1 MTEKFTLRDILVY
14 SIIGLTAMITFF
26 LYDLESLKSVILETK
41 DYSDLTVLIL
51 IPICYLIGHLVM
63 GIDDMIFNWLLYWP
77 SRKVNFQNTSKL
89 IKVYNF
95 ILFGN
100 RNLSVRNS
108 QNIDEEKFN
117 ETCRKLYFIN
127 LYPEV
132 AKNPKEIITT
142 QQ

>member
-1 MTEKFTLRDILVY
+1 
-14 SIIGLTAMITFF
+14 MITFF

-77 SRKVNFQNTSKL
+77 LRKVNFQNTSKL

-100 RNLSVRNS
+100 RNLGVRNS

>member
-77 SRKVNFQNTSKL
+77 LRKVNFQNTSKL

-100 RNLSVRNS
+100 RNLGVRNS